1 MAGRFDAAQA
11 APGGGAAIISSDTQA
26 ILTKAPHLAALP
38 VGDGGFAPTE
48 EPAQHRVIF
57 QPAGRQGLVPAGIS
71 LLDAARLL
79 GVEIESICG
88 GRQTCAKCQVRVEEG
103 AFARHGITSSAS
115 HITAEGQREASY
127 RAEKGLLPGCR
138 MSCDARVLG
147 DVLVTVPEESRA
159 RKQVVRKAASVRSV
173 ELDPAV
179 RLCYVELPPASL
191 EDERSDWA
199 RLADELA
206 DRFALPRPALRIDP
220 AILPGLQ
227 PALRAGRSRTAAGQI
242 VHGVTVTLWRDR
254 EVVRIQPGYH
264 ERVYGVAVDVGT
276 TTIAAHLAELRT
288 GEVLAT
294 ESCMNPQISYGE
306 DLLSRV
312 SYVMEHD
319 NGLHTLHRAV
329 MHALNDLIGDAA
341 AAAGIAAADVS
352 DLVVVGNT
360 IMHHIFLGI
369 DPRELGGAPFA
380 PAVKDAVEVK
390 ARDLGLAAGRG
401 AYVYVPPV
409 EAGYVGADNVAAI
422 IAEEPH
428 RRDERTLL
436 IDVGTNGEIV
446 LGNRQRL
453 LSASSPT
460 GPAFEGAQVRHGMRA
475 APGAIERVRID
486 PATLA
491 VQFRVIGREGWV
503 ESEVAGGTLQV
514 ARGTFQAAGD
524 GEGALSAKEAREARQ
539 RRRAEEQATVKA
551 AGICG
556 SGIIEAIAELFKAGV
571 LDASGRFVA
580 DAPTPRLGWDGAKGY
595 FVLAWPHE
603 TSTGREIVVHA
614 DDVRAIQLA
623 KAALYAGAKLLMRH
637 YGLTDVD
644 RIVLAGAFGSYIDPE
659 HAMVLGMIP
668 DCDLAHVAAVG
679 NAAGDGALLMLLS
692 RAKRLE
698 AEQVAGQVAHIQ
710 TATDPYFQDEFV
722 GAIPIPHA
730 KDAFPHLTPILA
742 AAEALRVIRPAQGRN
757 GHGAN
762 GAGRGQRRA
771 ERHERRSQKT

>member
-1 MAGRFDAAQA
+1 M
-11 APGGGAAIISSDTQA
+11 TQS
-26 ILTKAPHLAALP
+26 PHLAAP
-38 VGDGGFAPTE
+38 PAGDGGFAPTE
-48 EPAQHRVIF
+48 EPARHRVIF
-57 QPAGRQGLVPAGIS
+57 QPAGRQGLIPAGTS
-71 LLDAARLL
+71 LLDAARQL

-88 GRQTCAKCQVRVEEG
+88 GRQTCSKCQVRVEEG
-103 AFARHGITSSAS
+103 AFARYGIESSAG
-115 HITAEGQREASY
+115 HVTGEGEREAAY
-127 RAEKGLLPGCR
+127 RRDNGLLPGCR
-138 MSCDARVLG
+138 MSCSARVLG
-147 DVLVTVPEESRA
+147 DVVVTVPEESRA
-159 RKQVVRKAASVRSV
+159 HKQVVRKAATARPVT
-173 ELDPAV
+173 LDPTV

-206 DRFALPRPALRIDP
+206 DRFALPRPSLRIDP
-220 AILPGLQ
+220 AILPTLQ
-227 PALRAGRSRTAAGQI
+227 PALRQGRTRTAAGEI
-242 VHGVTVTLWRDR
+242 VHGVTATLWQDH
-254 EVVRIQPGYH
+254 EVIRIQSGYH
-264 ERVYGVAVDVGT
+264 ERAYGVAVDVGT
-276 TTIAAHLAELRT
+276 TTMVAHLAELRT

-306 DLLSRV
+306 DLMSRV
-312 SYVMEHD
+312 SYVME
-319 NGLHTLHRAV
+319 NAAGLDTLHRAV
-329 MHALNDLIGDAA
+329 IAALDGLIRDAT
-341 AAAGIAAADVS
+341 AAAGLAPDDVS

-380 PAVKDAVEVK
+380 PAIKEAVDVK
-390 ARDLGLAAGRG
+390 ARDLGLHAGRG
-401 AYVYVPPV
+401 AYVHAPPV
-409 EAGYVGADNVAAI
+409 EAGYVGADNVAALV
-422 IAEEPH
+422 AEEPH
-428 RRDERTLL
+428 RLDEITLL

-491 VQFRVIGREGWV
+491 VQYRVIGRDGWV
-503 ESEVAGGTLQV
+503 ESEVAGDRWQAEGERLQ
-514 ARGTFQAAGD
+514 AGGD
-524 GEGALSAKEAREARQ
+524 GAQGLSAKEARELRQ
-539 RRRAEEQATVKA
+539 RRRQEEQATVKA

-556 SGIIEAIAELFKAGV
+556 SGIIEAIAELFKAGL

-580 DAPTPRLGWDGAKGY
+580 GAPTPRLRFEGARGY

-603 TSTGREIVVHA
+603 TSTGREVVVHA

-623 KAALYAGAKLLMRH
+623 KAALYAGAKLLLRH
-637 YGLTDVD
+637 YALAGVD

-659 HAMVLGMIP
+659 HAMILGLIP

-692 RAKRLE
+692 RAKRQE
-698 AEQVAGQVAHIQ
+698 AVELADEVDHIQ

-722 GAIPIPHA
+722 GALHIPHA
-730 KDAFPHLTPILA
+730 SDAFPHLAPILA
-742 AAEALRVIRPAQGRN
+742 QAEAMRIIRPAAAAD
-757 GHGAN
+757 GHGAS
-762 GAGRGQRRA
+762 GAQRAQRRA
-771 ERHERRSQKT
+771 ERRERRGQEN

>member
-1 MAGRFDAAQA
+1 MTY
-11 APGGGAAIISSDTQA
+11 S
-26 ILTKAPHLAALP
+26 PHLAALP
-38 VGDGGFAPTE
+38 AGDGGFAPTE
-48 EPAQHRVIF
+48 EPARHRVIF
-57 QPAGRQGLVPAGIS
+57 QPAGRQGLIPAGTS
-71 LLDAARLL
+71 LLDAARQL

-88 GRQTCAKCQVRVEEG
+88 GRQTCAKCQVRIEEG
-103 AFARHGITSSAS
+103 AFARYGIESSAA
-115 HITAEGQREASY
+115 HVTGEGEREAAY
-127 RAEKGLLPGCR
+127 RADQGLLPGCR
-138 MSCDARVLG
+138 MSCDARVVG

-159 RKQVVRKAASVRSV
+159 HKQVVRKAAAVRAIA
-173 ELDPAV
+173 LDPAA
-179 RLCYVELPPASL
+179 RLCYAELPPASL
-191 EDERSDWA
+191 EDERSDWE

-206 DRFALPRPALRIDP
+206 ARFGLERARLRIDP
-220 AILPGLQ
+220 AILPSLQ
-227 PALRAGRSRTAAGQI
+227 PALRQGRARLADGQI
-242 VHGVTVTLWRDR
+242 VHGVTATLWRDH
-254 EVVRIQPGYH
+254 EVLRVQPGYH
-264 ERVYGVAVDVGT
+264 QRLYGVAVDVGT

-288 GEVLAT
+288 GELLAT

-319 NGLHTLHRAV
+319 NGLATLHRAV
-329 MHALNDLIGDAA
+329 IAALNGLIDDAT
-341 AAAGIAAADVS
+341 AAAGLSSDDVS

-380 PAVKDAVEVK
+380 PAVKEAVEIK
-390 ARDLGLAAGRG
+390 ARDLGLHAGRG

-428 RRDERTLL
+428 RRDEVTLL

-446 LGNRQRL
+446 LGNRRRL
-453 LSASSPT
+453 LAASSPT

-491 VQFRVIGREGWV
+491 VQWKVIGRDGWV
-503 ESEVAGGTLQV
+503 ESEAAGGTLQ
-514 ARGTFQAAGD
+514 AAGD
-524 GEGALSAKEAREARQ
+524 GNVPLNAKEARELRQ
-539 RRRAEEQATVKA
+539 RRRQEEQATVRA

-556 SGIIEAIAELFKAGV
+556 SGIIEAIAELFKAGL
-571 LDASGRFVA
+571 LDASGRFTA
-580 DAPTPRLGWDGAKGY
+580 DAPTPRLGFDGPRGY

-637 YGLTDVD
+637 YGLAEVD

-659 HAMVLGMIP
+659 HAMVLGLIP
-668 DCDLAHVAAVG
+668 DCDLERVVAVG
-679 NAAGDGALLMLLS
+679 NAAGDGALLMLLN

-698 AEQVAGQVAHIQ
+698 AAELAGQVGHIQ
-710 TATDPYFQDEFV
+710 TATDPHFQDEFV
-722 GAIPIPHA
+722 GALHIPHA
-730 KDAFPHLTPILA
+730 SDPFPHLAPVLA
-742 AAEALRVIRPAQGRN
+742 AAEAMRIIRPAAATN
-757 GHGAN
+757 GHGA
-762 GAGRGQRRA
+762 AGVQRSLRRA
-771 ERHERRSQKT
+771 ERQERRGQNT

>member
-1 MAGRFDAAQA
+1 MMTSQDGRN
-11 APGGGAAIISSDTQA
+11 APS
-26 ILTKAPHLAALP
+26 
-38 VGDGGFAPTE
+38 
-48 EPAQHRVIF
+48 EPQQFRVIF
-57 QPAGRQGLVPAGIS
+57 QPAGRQGLIPAGTS

-103 AFARHGITSSAS
+103 VFARHGITSSAQ
-115 HITAEGQREASY
+115 HISGEGEREAAY
-127 RAEKGLLPGCR
+127 RADKGLLPGCR
-138 MSCDARVLG
+138 MSCDARVQG

-159 RKQVVRKAASVRSV
+159 HKQVVRKAATARAV
-173 ELDPAV
+173 EIDPAV

-206 DRFALPRPALRIDP
+206 ARFGLARDRLRIDP
-220 AILPGLQ
+220 AVLPSLQ
-227 PALRAGRSRTAAGQI
+227 PALHQGRARTTAGEI
-242 VHGVTVTLWRDR
+242 VHGVTATLWRDQ
-254 EVVRIQPGYH
+254 EVIRIQPGYH
-264 ERVYGVAVDVGT
+264 ERAYGVAVDVGT
-276 TTIAAHLAELRT
+276 TTMVAHLAELRT
-288 GEVLAT
+288 GEVLGT

-306 DLLSRV
+306 DLMSRV
-312 SYVMEHD
+312 SYVMEHAD
-319 NGLHTLHRAV
+319 GLATLHRAV
-329 MHALNDLIGDAA
+329 IQALNGLLGDAT
-341 AAAGIAAADVS
+341 AAAGLASDDVT

-360 IMHHIFLGI
+360 IMHHVFLGI

-380 PAVKDAVEVK
+380 PAIKEAVDVK
-390 ARDLGLAAGRG
+390 ARDLDLRAGRG

-409 EAGYVGADNVAAI
+409 EAGYVGADNVAVL

-428 RRDERTLL
+428 RRDEITLL

-491 VQFRVIGREGWV
+491 VQYKVIGRDSWV
-503 ESEVAGGTLQV
+503 NSEQWAASSEQMAEDGGQ
-514 ARGTFQAAGD
+514 G
-524 GEGALSAKEAREARQ
+524 LSAKEERELRQ
-539 RRRAEEQATVKA
+539 RRRQEEQAMVKA

-556 SGIIEAIAELFKAGV
+556 SGIIEAIAEMYKAGA
-571 LDASGRFVA
+571 LDGSGRFVA
-580 DAPTPRLGWDGAKGY
+580 DAPTPRLGFDGAKGY

-603 TSTGREIVVHA
+603 TSTGREIVVHS
-614 DDVRAIQLA
+614 DDIRAIQLA
-623 KAALYAGAKLLMRH
+623 KAALYAGAKLLMRQ
-637 YGLTDVD
+637 YELAEVD

-659 HAMVLGMIP
+659 HAMILGLIP
-668 DCDLAHVAAVG
+668 DCDLDQVAAVG

-692 RAKRLE
+692 RAKRDE
-698 AEQVAGQVAHIQ
+698 AAELAFRVEHIQ

-722 GAIPIPHA
+722 GAIHMPHA
-730 KDAFPHLTPILA
+730 RDRYPHLEPILA
-742 AAEALRVIRPAQGRN
+742 SADARRVIRPTTAVN
-757 GHGAN
+757 GN
-762 GAGRGQRRA
+762 GAQRAQRRV
-771 ERHERRSQKT
+771 ERRERRAQKA

>member
-1 MAGRFDAAQA
+1 MRLMSKAVIIDGNRSLGEAQ
-11 APGGGAAIISSDTQA
+11 Q
-26 ILTKAPHLAALP
+26 
-38 VGDGGFAPTE
+38 F
-48 EPAQHRVIF
+48 RVVF
-57 QPAGRQGLVPAGIS
+57 QPAGRQGLVAAGTS
-71 LLDAARLL
+71 LLDAARQL

-103 AFARHGITSSAS
+103 VFARHGIESSNQ
-115 HITAEGQREASY
+115 HITGEGEREAAY

-138 MSCDARVLG
+138 MSCDARVHG

-159 RKQVVRKAASVRSV
+159 HKQVVRKAATARAVV
-173 ELDPAV
+173 LDPAV
-179 RLCYVELPPASL
+179 RLCYVELRPAGL

-206 DRFALPRPALRIDP
+206 VRFGLERAALRIDP
-220 AILPGLQ
+220 AVLPALQ
-227 PALRAGRSRTAAGQI
+227 PALRQGCTRTIDDEI
-242 VHGVTVTLWRDR
+242 VHGVTATLWRDQ
-254 EVVRIQPGYH
+254 EVLRIQPGYQ
-264 ERVYGVAVDVGT
+264 ERAYGVAVDVGT
-276 TTIAAHLAELRT
+276 TTMVAHLAELRT
-288 GEVLAT
+288 GHVLAT

-306 DLLSRV
+306 DLMSRV
-312 SYVMEHD
+312 SYVMEHAD
-319 NGLHTLHRAV
+319 GLTTLHRAV
-329 MHALNDLIGDAA
+329 IQALNGLVEDAA
-341 AAAGIAAADVS
+341 AAAGLASDDVA

-380 PAVKDAVEVK
+380 PAIKDAVDVK
-390 ARDLGLAAGRG
+390 ARDLGLRVSRG

-409 EAGYVGADNVAAI
+409 EAGYVGADNVAVLV
-422 IAEEPH
+422 AEELH
-428 RRDERTLL
+428 RRDEITLL

-491 VQFRVIGREGWV
+491 VQYKVIGREGWV
-503 ESEVAGGTLQV
+503 GSEVAGGKLH
-514 ARGTFQAAGD
+514 AAAAAGD
-524 GEGALSAKEAREARQ
+524 GEKGLSAREAREMRQ
-539 RRRAEEQATVKA
+539 RRRAEEQTTVKA

-571 LDASGRFVA
+571 LDGSGRFVS
-580 DAPTPRLGWDGAKGY
+580 DAPTPRLGFDGAKGY

-603 TSTGREIVVHA
+603 TSTGREIVVHS
-614 DDVRAIQLA
+614 DDIRAIQLA
-623 KAALYAGAKLLMRH
+623 KAALYAGAKLLMRK
-637 YGLTDVD
+637 YGLAAVD

-659 HAMVLGMIP
+659 HAMILGLIP
-668 DCDLAHVAAVG
+668 DCDLDQVVAVG

-692 RAKRLE
+692 RAKCSE
-698 AEQVAGQVAHIQ
+698 AAELADWVEHIQ

-722 GAIPIPHA
+722 GAIHMPHA
-730 KDAFPHLTPILA
+730 RDPYPHLDAILA
-742 AAEALRVIRPAQGRN
+742 AAEAMRIIRPPAAVN
-757 GHGAN
+757 GN
-762 GAGRGQRRA
+762 GAQRAQRRV
-771 ERHERRSQKT
+771 ERRERRAQKA

>member
-1 MAGRFDAAQA
+1 MRLMSKASFADNQR
-11 APGGGAAIISSDTQA
+11 APG
-26 ILTKAPHLAALP
+26 
-38 VGDGGFAPTE
+38 E
-48 EPAQHRVIF
+48 AQQFRVIF
-57 QPAGRQGLVPAGIS
+57 QPAGRQGLIAAGTS
-71 LLDAARLL
+71 LLDAARQL

-103 AFARHGITSSAS
+103 AFARYGIESSNQ
-115 HITAEGQREASY
+115 HITGEGEREAAY
-127 RAEKGLLPGCR
+127 RADKGLLPGCR
-138 MSCDARVLG
+138 MSCDARVQG

-159 RKQVVRKAASVRSV
+159 HKQVVRKAATARAI

-206 DRFALPRPALRIDP
+206 VRFGLERDLLRIDP

-227 PALRAGRSRTAAGQI
+227 PALRQGRARTPAGEM
-242 VHGVTVTLWRDR
+242 VHGVTASLWRDHQ
-254 EVVRIQPGYH
+254 VLRIQPGYH
-264 ERVYGVAVDVGT
+264 ERAYGVAVDVGT

-288 GEVLAT
+288 GQVLAT

-306 DLLSRV
+306 DLMSRV
-312 SYVMEHD
+312 SYIMEHD
-319 NGLHTLHRAV
+319 DGLTTLHRAV
-329 MHALNDLIGDAA
+329 IEALNGLIEDATA
-341 AAAGIAAADVS
+341 SAGLRSDDVT

-369 DPRELGGAPFA
+369 DPLELGGAPFA
-380 PAVKDAVEVK
+380 PAIKEAVEIK
-390 ARDLGLAAGRG
+390 ARDLGLRVGRG

-422 IAEEPH
+422 VAEEPH
-428 RRDERTLL
+428 KRDEITLL

-446 LGNRQRL
+446 LGNRRRL

-491 VQFRVIGREGWV
+491 VQYKVIGREGWV
-503 ESEVAGGTLQV
+503 TSDLAGGKLQV
-514 ARGTFQAAGD
+514 AGD
-524 GEGALSAKEAREARQ
+524 GQDPLNAKEARELRQ
-539 RRRAEEQATVKA
+539 RQRMQEQTSVKA

-580 DAPTPRLGWDGAKGY
+580 DAPTPRLGFDGAKGY

-603 TSTGREIVVHA
+603 TSTGREIVVHS
-614 DDVRAIQLA
+614 DDIRAIQLA
-623 KAALYAGAKLLMRH
+623 KAALYAGSKLLMRH
-637 YGLTDVD
+637 YGLAEVD

-659 HAMVLGMIP
+659 HAMILGLIP
-668 DCDLAHVAAVG
+668 DCNLEHVMAVG

-698 AEQVAGQVAHIQ
+698 AAELAGQIDHIQ

-722 GAIPIPHA
+722 GAIAIPHA
-730 KDAFPHLTPILA
+730 SDPFPHLAPILA
-742 AAEALRVIRPAQGRN
+742 PAEALRIVRPAPAGN
-757 GHGAN
+757 GSSSN
-762 GAGRGQRRA
+762 GAQRAQRRS
-771 ERHERRSQKT
+771 ERQDRRSQKV